1 MRLKTL
7 EIKGF
12 KSFANDT
19 VINFNEDVI
28 GIVGPNGSGKS
39 NIVDAI
45 RWVLGEQKSRE
56 LRLEKMSNVIFN
68 GTKKR
73 KQAGIAQVSLT
84 FENTKNLLPTEYQ
97 TVKITR
103 LLYRTGE
110 SEYRLNGVTC
120 RLKDITSLF
129 LDTGIGSNSYAIIAL
144 GMVDDLLNDKDNSR
158 RRMFEQAAGISKY
171 KKRKRETLNKLKNT
185 SDDLDR
191 IEDLLFE
198 IENQLKQLEKQ
209 AKRTKRYY
217 ELKEQYK
224 ELSIEL
230 AVIQLDSYKDRYKHF
245 EKRLNEEED
254 RFRQLEIDSHKME
267 ADLENEKKS
276 NVDKERLLSER
287 QRDLNTLVGQIRTQ
301 ENEKNILTQKMNF
314 IQQNQVKLAEQI
326 RTAKAKS
333 EQLTEAI
340 DSYRSRLNEEKYLE
354 GELEE
359 KLDSAKD
366 ELDRIRESH
375 GSIKSELEVF
385 IQNQQTLEREVFELE
400 KQKAINTNQIDN
412 LSRDIEASAKG
423 IEDRQNEIKQI
434 EEQLKELEVRQKN
447 RATELKALEEA
458 EA

>member
-1 MRLKTL
+1 MRLNKL

-45 RWVLGEQKSRE
+45 RWVLGEQKSKE

-97 TVKITR
+97 TVRITR
-103 LLYRTGE
+103 LLYRSGE
-110 SEYRLNGVTC
+110 SEYQLNGVTC

-158 RRMFEQAAGISKY
+158 RKMFEQAAGISKY

-217 ELKEQYK
+217 DLKEKYK

-230 AVIQLDSYKDRYKHF
+230 AAIKLDSYKERYKSF
-245 EKRLNEEED
+245 ETRLKEEED
-254 RFRQLEIDSHKME
+254 RFRQYEIDSHQLE
-267 ADLENEKKS
+267 ASLEDEKKS

-287 QRDLNTLVGQIRTQ
+287 QRDLNTLVGQIRNQ
-301 ENEKNILTQKMNF
+301 ESQKSILTQKMNF
-314 IQQNQVKLAEQI
+314 IQQSQVKLSEQI
-326 RTAKAKS
+326 KVAKAKS
-333 EQLTEAI
+333 EQLTNDI
-340 DSYRSRLNEEKYLE
+340 DHYRSRLNGDKNLE
-354 GELEE
+354 AELEE
-359 KLDSAKD
+359 KLDAAKLHLD
-366 ELDRIRESH
+366 EVRQSH
-375 GSIKSELEVF
+375 GSIKS
-385 IQNQQTLEREVFELE
+385 
-400 KQKAINTNQIDN
+400 
-412 LSRDIEASAKG
+412 
-423 IEDRQNEIKQI
+423 
-434 EEQLKELEVRQKN
+434 
-447 RATELKALEEA
+447 
-458 EA
+458 